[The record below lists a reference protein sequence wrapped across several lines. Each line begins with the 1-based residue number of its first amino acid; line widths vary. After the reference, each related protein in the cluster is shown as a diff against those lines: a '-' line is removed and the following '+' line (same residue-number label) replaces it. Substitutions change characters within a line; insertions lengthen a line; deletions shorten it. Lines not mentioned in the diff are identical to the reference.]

1 MKINLNKINYR
12 KSTLRYLTIFVGLF
26 IVGNGIVFTINAN
39 LGVNPWDVLHIGIAN
54 QTGLSIGRVI
64 QGIGLLLVAVSYFFG
79 VKIYV
84 GTILNMIFLGL
95 FVDLV
100 IGWGYVPLP
109 EMIWQRIALYVAGV
123 VVFGFG
129 VAVYISAN
137 LGAGPR
143 DSLMLALTRA
153 TSIRMGTI
161 RTIMEITAAAI
172 GFFLGGPL
180 GIGTVIFALTIGI
193 FMEIGFS
200 IISKIKTTSSFERIW
215 EGSARHTR
223 GL

>member
-12 KSTLRYLTIFVGLF
+12 KSTLRYLTLFFGLF
-26 IVGNGIVFTINAN
+26 IVAGGIVFTINAN
-39 LGVNPWDVLHIGIAN
+39 LGVNPWDVLHIGIAT
-54 QTGLSIGRVI
+54 QTGLTIGRVI

-95 FVDLV
+95 FVDL
-100 IGWGYVPLP
+100 IIDWGYVPQPDLL
-109 EMIWQRIALYVAGV
+109 WQRIILYISGV

-129 VAVYISAN
+129 VAIYISAN

-153 TSIRMGTI
+153 AKIRVGTI
-161 RTIMEITAAAI
+161 RTLMEITAATI
-172 GFFLGGPL
+172 GYFLGGPL
-180 GIGTVIFALTIGI
+180 GIGTVIFALTIGV
-193 FMEIGFS
+193 FMEVGFS
-200 IISKIKTTSSFERIW
+200 VIRKIKTTASFERVW

-223 GL
+223 GI

>member
-1 MKINLNKINYR
+1 MKIDLGNINYR

-26 IVGNGIVFTINAN
+26 IVAGGIVFTINAN
-39 LGVNPWDVLHIGIAN
+39 LGVNPWDVLHIGIAT
-54 QTGLSIGRVI
+54 QTGLTIGRVI

-84 GTILNMIFLGL
+84 GTVLNMIFLGL
-95 FVDLV
+95 FVDL
-100 IGWGYVPLP
+100 IIAWGYVPQPDLL
-109 EMIWQRIALYVAGV
+109 WQRIALYISGV
-123 VVFGFG
+123 IVFGFG

-153 TSIRMGTI
+153 TKIRVGTI
-161 RTIMEITAAAI
+161 RTLMEITAATI

-180 GIGTVIFALTIGI
+180 GVGTVIFALTVGV
-193 FMEIGFS
+193 FMEVGFS
-200 IISKIKTTSSFERIW
+200 IIRRIKTTASFERVW

-223 GL
+223 GI